1 MLHALTG
8 VDAYAGDLGQLYL
21 RELWLPSALLAL
33 LGIVLWWA
41 LVRVTRT
48 PPGALSYASAFWIL
62 CFSYG
67 PFHRALAAKDGS
79 EDLLYLILYGC
90 SRAGPVLG
98 LCANTRRV
106 PTSSP
111 LRPR

>member
-1 MLHALTG
+1 ML
-8 VDAYAGDLGQLYL
+8 YAGNLGQLYL

-41 LVRVTRT
+41 LVRVTRDRT
-48 PPGALSYASAFWIL
+48 RGAVLASAFWIL

-79 EDLLYLILYGC
+79 EDLLYLILYGVLAL
-90 SRAGPVLG
+90 SVLG
-98 LCANTRRV
+98 LCANTRG
-106 PTSSP
+106 PSLASP
-111 LRPR
+111 AR